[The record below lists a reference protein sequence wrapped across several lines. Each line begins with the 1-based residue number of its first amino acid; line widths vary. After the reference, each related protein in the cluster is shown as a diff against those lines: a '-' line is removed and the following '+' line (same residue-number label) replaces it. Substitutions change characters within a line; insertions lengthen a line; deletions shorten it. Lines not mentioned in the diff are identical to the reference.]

1 MVEIEDK
8 DDDIN
13 DGKLLSIG
21 NNREKFNFNIFRK
34 PLNFISAI
42 YNGEISLKEAEFSQK
57 YIEKKIEELKFNY
70 KPKNEKEK
78 GEIYG
83 VLMQA
88 NDLLE
93 YRNKIIDA
101 FKDSTFSSKYLKK
114 SDDAAYNYLLKDVK
128 NFIKE
133 IESMSGKINLSLIED
148 FFELLPVDYAKML
161 INTNPDENKKIVAE
175 IKDRISDLKD
185 SIRKMNETETKI
197 KMLMRR
203 QRLLKKFLITIKIFK
218 KIFSLHQK
226 LIKKSEPKPEESIT
240 ERVKLKNKKIAEIK
254 KEQKNINEL
263 LKRYFTNYQNPSDM
277 YKTLRD
283 TKGKKN
289 ENKYI

>member
-1 MVEIEDK
+1 
-8 DDDIN
+8 
-13 DGKLLSIG
+13 
-21 NNREKFNFNIFRK
+21 
-34 PLNFISAI
+34 
-42 YNGEISLKEAEFSQK
+42 
-57 YIEKKIEELKFNY
+57 
-70 KPKNEKEK
+70 
-78 GEIYG
+78 
-83 VLMQA
+83 
-88 NDLLE
+88 
-93 YRNKIIDA
+93 
-101 FKDSTFSSKYLKK
+101 
-114 SDDAAYNYLLKDVK
+114 
-128 NFIKE
+128 
-133 IESMSGKINLSLIED
+133 
-148 FFELLPVDYAKML
+148 ML
-161 INTNPDENKKIVAE
+161 INTRNPDENKKIVAE